1 LLTSFFSPDC
11 FSFSPDSETSVNRYG
26 LVQAHKNLL
35 SVYFLPFQTSIPAR
49 IVAKFESPKF
59 FFALPGCK
67 VNTTLFRWPVRVY
80 YEDTDAGGVVYH
92 ASYVAF
98 YERARTEM
106 LRHHHF
112 SQQVLLAE
120 RVAFVVRKMTLEYF
134 AAARLDDMLE
144 VQTEITAM
152 RGTSL
157 VFTQRIVNAENKVL
171 NEAEVLIVCVD
182 PLIMKPRALPKS
194 IVAEFKQ

>member
-1 LLTSFFSPDC
+1 MS
-11 FSFSPDSETSVNRYG
+11 
-26 LVQAHKNLL
+26 
-35 SVYFLPFQTSIPAR
+35 
-49 IVAKFESPKF
+49 
-59 FFALPGCK
+59 
-67 VNTTLFRWPVRVY
+67 TTLFRWPVRVY

-112 SQQVLLAE
+112 NQQDLLAE
-120 RVAFVVRKMTLEYF
+120 RVAFVVRRMSLEYL
-134 AAARLDDMLE
+134 APARLDDMLE
-144 VQTEITAM
+144 VQTEITTL
-152 RGTSL
+152 RGTSM
-157 VFTQRIVNAENKVL
+157 VFRQRIVNADNQLL

-182 PLIMKPRALPKS
+182 PLLMKPRALPKS

>member
-1 LLTSFFSPDC
+1 M
-11 FSFSPDSETSVNRYG
+11 
-26 LVQAHKNLL
+26 
-35 SVYFLPFQTSIPAR
+35 
-49 IVAKFESPKF
+49 
-59 FFALPGCK
+59 
-67 VNTTLFRWPVRVY
+67 NTKLFRWPVRVY

-120 RVAFVVRKMTLEYF
+120 RIAFVVRKMTVDYL
-134 AAARLDDMLE
+134 APARLDDMLE
-144 VQTEITAM
+144 VQTEITSI
-152 RGTSL
+152 RGASL

-171 NEAEVLIVCVD
+171 NEAEVLVVCVD
-182 PLIMKPRALPKS
+182 PHLMKPCVLPES